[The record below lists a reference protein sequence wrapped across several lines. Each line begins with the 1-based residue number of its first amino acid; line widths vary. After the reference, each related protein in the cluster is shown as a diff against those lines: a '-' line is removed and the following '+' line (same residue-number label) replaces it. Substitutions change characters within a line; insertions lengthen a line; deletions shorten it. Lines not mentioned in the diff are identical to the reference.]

1 MTRMPMS
8 HTSIRTLGL
17 VAVCLACAAPV
28 VASAAQ
34 PPSSSQAAAPA
45 RVQPDAQMLAQ
56 WIHGAEHILRGQT
69 SAAVMS
75 MKIKKTSFEREY
87 DLMVMTD
94 DRNPASKVLL
104 RMLGPAL
111 WRDNATLKV
120 GDKISFYDPRT
131 NRITVMGNS
140 MLGDNW
146 MGSHFTNDDL
156 MRETDLSRHYSY
168 VLVAG
173 AAGKDAAGQPVDDY
187 TISLSPLPT
196 APVSWGK
203 VIYRLY
209 VGGDGQAYPQR
220 VEYFR
225 RAGDD
230 KPVRALVYEEVRV
243 MDGKAVPTRLTMNV
257 LDQPGEYTRI
267 DYKRI
272 RFGLDLKADEFTE
285 RAFR

>member
-1 MTRMPMS
+1 M
-8 HTSIRTLGL
+8 LCL
-17 VAVCLACAAPV
+17 LAACVAWT
-28 VASAAQ
+28 
-34 PPSSSQAAAPA
+34 APA
-45 RVQPDAQMLAQ
+45 SIPLARAASSGEAVAPAAGQPDDRTLAQ
-56 WIHGAEHILRGQT
+56 WIYGAEHILRGKT

-75 MKIKKTSFEREY
+75 MTIKKTSFEREY
-87 DLMVMTD
+87 DLLVMTD
-94 DRNPASKVLL
+94 DRAPAAKVLL

-168 VLVAG
+168 VLVGSAP
-173 AAGKDAAGQPVDDY
+173 GKDAAGQPVEEH
-187 TISLSPLPT
+187 TIALAPLPT

-203 VIYRLY
+203 VLYRLY
-209 VGGDGQAYPQR
+209 VGADRQAYPRR

-225 RAGDD
+225 RAGDE
-230 KPVRALVYEEVRV
+230 KPARALDYEDVRT
-243 MDGKAVPTRLTMNV
+243 MDGKAVPTRLTMSV
-257 LDQPGEYTRI
+257 FDRPGEYTRI

>member
-1 MTRMPMS
+1 MHMPT
-8 HTSIRTLGL
+8 HLFRVLKLLG
-17 VAVCLACAAPV
+17 ACAACAV
-28 VASAAQ
+28 LASG
-34 PPSSSQAAAPA
+34 PA
-45 RVQPDAQMLAQ
+45 RAATTVDNGTLAE
-56 WIHGAEHILRGQT
+56 WIYGAEHILRGKT
-69 SAAVMS
+69 SAAVMG

-87 DLMVMTD
+87 DLLVMTD
-94 DRNPASKVLL
+94 DRAPAAKVLL

-120 GDKISFYDPRT
+120 GEKISFYDPRT

-156 MRETDLSRHYSY
+156 MRETDLARHYSY
-168 VLVAG
+168 VLVGSAP
-173 AAGKDAAGQPVDDY
+173 GKDAGGQAVEDY
-187 TISLSPLPT
+187 TIALTPLPT

-209 VGGDGQAYPQR
+209 VGADRQAYPVR

-225 RAGDD
+225 RANDD
-230 KPVRALVYEEVRV
+230 KPVRALVYEDVRV

-267 DYKRI
+267 EYKRI
-272 RFGLDLKADEFTE
+272 RFGLDLKSDEFTE